1 MYKLNY
7 RKPVKIA
14 ESWWSRRKLSRM
26 KLHVLDILRLA
37 LRRRGSAILGLIIIG
52 ILWAGVALLFRRDL
66 QQDYLSVV
74 RRNENYALLF
84 EENVLR
90 SLSEIDK
97 TILYLRRRVEALKDT
112 TDYQSI
118 VQSTDVLSEI
128 IVQVAI
134 IDANGIARASN
145 AVQELTKPIDIS
157 DREHFKIQVNNT
169 SDALYISK
177 PVIGRASGKWSVQLT
192 RRFLNKDGTFA
203 GVVVASMD
211 PAHFTSF
218 YDRIKLGT
226 DTSVAMIGSDGA
238 VRSEGGGAI
247 AQLALGQDLS
257 GTKLFKHLQNI
268 ENGTFVE
275 SGSKAQDS
283 LVVSARQVRGYP
295 LWVTVST
302 KEHQIYQSA
311 WMSLWRNVLTAALL
325 TALMLLA
332 LETILRAEAR
342 AEQKAKQLQLTLEH
356 IGQGI
361 MLVTKDREI
370 PIINQRCAELLLLPR
385 TILDEPPKLDELIK
399 CKVGDD
405 VSQMWSEDSLAAD
418 HDAAGPPDKQRSSIA
433 DFQRSDGAFIEV
445 QKTWLPDGGFVQT
458 FTDITKRQQAEAYI
472 TKLASEDPLT
482 CLHNRRVFGAKMQ
495 ELCEASSR
503 SRFAVLFMD
512 MDRFKVVNDTLGH
525 RTGDQLLI
533 QVAKRLQSA
542 LEDSAVLARLGGDEF
557 AILLPAVQSND
568 EVDAVAQRIIDAMAE
583 PFNIDQNVITTGI
596 SIGIAIGPDHGETA
610 DALLVAADLAL
621 SSVKVGTR
629 GTYRIFESRMNDDVN
644 SRREIEL
651 QLREALRS
659 GGLDVHYQP
668 IVAMQNYA
676 ITGFEALMRW
686 PHPSKGMISPA
697 KFIPV
702 AEECGLIDAL
712 GRWILMEACRKAK
725 QWPVDMRV
733 SVNVSPIQLA
743 KPDFVAAVEAVLATT
758 GLEPHRLVLECTE
771 TIFIEDSE
779 KMLSTLHKLKQ
790 IGVQIA
796 LDDFGTGYSSL
807 SYLRSFPFDT
817 VKIDRS
823 FVSDLGASTS
833 SSVIVQAVILIAGSL
848 GIKTVAE
855 GIETE
860 PQLQFL
866 KLLGCNEV
874 QGYLLGKPAP
884 ADEIGKLIEQ
894 RSVRAAA
901 A

>member
-1 MYKLNY
+1 
-7 RKPVKIA
+7 
-14 ESWWSRRKLSRM
+14 M
-26 KLHVLDILRLA
+26 KVHVLNIPRLV
-37 LRRRGSAILGLIIIG
+37 LQRRASAVLGVIIIA
-52 ILWAGVALLFRRDL
+52 ILWAGVGVMFRRDV
-66 QQDYLSVV
+66 QQDYLEVV
-74 RRNENYALLF
+74 RRNENYDLLF

-90 SLSEIDK
+90 SLGEIDK
-97 TILYLRRRVEALKDT
+97 TILYLRRRVEASKDPA
-112 TDYQSI
+112 DYQQLVHSL
-118 VQSTDVLSEI
+118 DARSEI

-134 IDANGIARASN
+134 IDSKGIARASS
-145 AVQELTKPIDIS
+145 AVEDLTTPINIS
-157 DREHFKIQVNNT
+157 DREHFKFQVNNT
-169 SDALYISK
+169 KDTLFISK

-192 RRFLNKDGTFA
+192 RRFLNKDGTFG

-211 PAHFTSF
+211 PSHFTSF
-218 YDRIKLGT
+218 YDRIKLGG
-226 DTSVAMIGSDGA
+226 DTSVAMIGCDGV
-238 VRSEGGGAI
+238 VRAAGGGAVP
-247 AQLALGQDLS
+247 QFSLGQDLFGS
-257 GTKLFKHLQNI
+257 KLFKSL
-268 ENGTFVE
+268 ENAQHGTFVE
-275 SGSKAQDS
+275 RGPTTQKS
-283 LVVSARQVRGYP
+283 LVVSARKVRGYP

-302 KEHQIYQSA
+302 EERQIYQSA
-311 WMSLWRNVLTAALL
+311 WMSLWRNILAASLL
-325 TALMLLA
+325 TVLMLLA
-332 LETILRAEAR
+332 LEKILRAEAR

-361 MLVTKDREI
+361 MLVTKDRDI
-370 PIINQRCAELLLLPR
+370 PIINQRCAELLLLPQAM
-385 TILDEPPKLDELIK
+385 IDGPAKLDELVK
-399 CKVGDD
+399 CKAGDD
-405 VSQMWSEDSLAAD
+405 LSRMWSENYLPAD
-418 HDAAGPPDKQRSSIA
+418 QGGAGSPDRQRSSITS
-433 DFQRSDGAFIEV
+433 FQRSDGAYIEV
-445 QKTWLPDGGFVQT
+445 RKTRLADGAFVQT
-458 FTDITKRQQAEAYI
+458 FTDITKRRQAEAYI

-482 CLHNRRVFGAKMQ
+482 SLHNRRVFSAKMQ

-503 SRFAVLFMD
+503 TRFAILFMD

-533 QVAKRLQSA
+533 QVANRLQSA
-542 LEDSAVLARLGGDEF
+542 IEDSAVLARLGGDEF
-557 AILLPAVQSND
+557 AILLPDIQSKD
-568 EVDAVAQRIIDAMAE
+568 EVEALAQRIIDAVSR
-583 PFNIDQNVITTGI
+583 PFNVDQNVITTGI
-596 SIGIAIGPDHGETA
+596 SIGIAIGPDHGNTA

-621 SSVKVGTR
+621 YSVKVGTR
-629 GTYRIFESRMNDDVN
+629 GTYRIFERHMNDDVN

-651 QLREALRS
+651 QLAEALTS
-659 GGLDVHYQP
+659 GGLDVYYQP
-668 IVAMQNYA
+668 IVKMQDYS

-686 PHPSKGMISPA
+686 PHPTKGMISPA

-712 GRWILMEACRKAK
+712 GQWILAEACRQAK
-725 QWPVDMRV
+725 QWPVDMRI
-733 SVNVSPIQLA
+733 SVNVSPIQLG
-743 KPDFVAAVEAVLATT
+743 KSDFVDMVESVLAKT
-758 GLEPHRLVLECTE
+758 GLEPNRLVLECTE

-779 KMLSTLHKLKQ
+779 KMLSTLHKLKE

-807 SYLRSFPFDT
+807 SYLRSFPFDA

-874 QGYLLGKPAP
+874 QGYLLGVPAP
-884 ADEIGKLIEQ
+884 AKEIGKLIEQ

>member
-1 MYKLNY
+1 M
-7 RKPVKIA
+7 KI
-14 ESWWSRRKLSRM
+14 
-26 KLHVLDILRLA
+26 HVLNIPRLA
-37 LRRRGSAILGLIIIG
+37 LQRRGSALLGLIIVA
-52 ILWAGVALLFRRDL
+52 ILWAGVGLMFHRDL
-66 QQDYLSVV
+66 QQDYASVV
-74 RRNENYALLF
+74 QRNENYALLF
-84 EENVLR
+84 QENVLR
-90 SLSEIDK
+90 SIGEIDK
-97 TILYLRRRVEALKDT
+97 TLLYLRRRVEALKDT
-112 TDYQSI
+112 TDYQKI
-118 VQSTDVLSEI
+118 VESADVHSDI

-134 IDANGIARASN
+134 TDSKGIAHASN
-145 AVQELTKPIDIS
+145 AVKELAKPIDIS
-157 DREHFKIQVNNT
+157 DREHFKFQVNNT
-169 SDALYISK
+169 SDTLFISK
-177 PVIGRASGKWSVQLT
+177 PVVGRASRKWSVQLT
-192 RRFLNKDGTFA
+192 RRFLNKDGTFG

-211 PAHFTSF
+211 PAYFTSF
-218 YDRIKLGT
+218 YDQVNLGA
-226 DTSVAMIGSDGA
+226 DTSVAMIGSDGV

-247 AQLALGQDLS
+247 AQLALGQNLSSTDL
-257 GTKLFKHLQNI
+257 FERLQNI
-268 ENGTFVE
+268 SDATFVE
-275 SGSKAQDS
+275 PRSTAEDS
-283 LVVSARQVRGYP
+283 LVVSARQVSGYP

-302 KEHQIYQSA
+302 KERQIYQSA
-311 WMSLWRNVLTAALL
+311 WSSLWRNVLIAVFL
-325 TALMLLA
+325 TTLVLLA
-332 LETILRAEAR
+332 LEKILRAEAR

-361 MLVTKDREI
+361 MLVTQDRKI

-385 TILDEPPKLDELIK
+385 NVIDTPPLLDELIK
-399 CKVGDD
+399 YEVGND
-405 VSQMWSEDSLAAD
+405 VSEMWSDDRVATDNDGVGAQDRQKISTANFRR
-418 HDAAGPPDKQRSSIA
+418 P
-433 DFQRSDGAFIEV
+433 DGAFIEV
-445 QKTWLPDGGFVQT
+445 RKTRLPDGAFVQT

-482 CLHNRRVFGAKMQ
+482 SLHNRRVFRAKMQ
-495 ELCEASSR
+495 EVCERPSQE
-503 SRFAVLFMD
+503 RFAVLFMD
-512 MDRFKVVNDTLGH
+512 MDQFKVVNDTLGH

-533 QVAKRLQSA
+533 QVAKRLQSV
-542 LEDSAVLARLGGDEF
+542 LDESDVLARLGGDEF
-557 AILLPAVQSND
+557 AILLPAIQSND
-568 EVDAVAQRIIDAMAE
+568 QVEVVARRIIDVVAK
-583 PFNIDQNVITTGI
+583 PFNVDQNVITTGI
-596 SIGIAIGPDHGETA
+596 SIGIAIGPDHGNSA

-621 SSVKVGTR
+621 YSVKVGAR
-629 GTYRIFESRMNDDVN
+629 GTYRIFEKRMNDDVN

-651 QLREALRS
+651 QLRDALTN

-668 IVAMQNYA
+668 IVDLRNYA

-712 GRWILMEACRKAK
+712 GRWILVEACNRAK
-725 QWPVDMRV
+725 QWPVDMKV

-743 KPDFVAAVEAVLATT
+743 KPDFVATVQSVLATT
-758 GLEPHRLVLECTE
+758 GLDPHRLVLECTE

-807 SYLRSFPFDT
+807 SYLRSFPFDI

-823 FVSDLGASTS
+823 FVSDLDASTS

-848 GIKTVAE
+848 GIRTVAE

-860 PQLQFL
+860 AQLTLL
-866 KLLGCNEV
+866 KLLGCNDV

-884 ADEIGKLIEQ
+884 ASEIGKLVEQ

>member
-1 MYKLNY
+1 
-7 RKPVKIA
+7 
-14 ESWWSRRKLSRM
+14 M
-26 KLHVLDILRLA
+26 KLHVLKILRLA
-37 LRRRGSAILGLIIIG
+37 IQRRGSAVLGLIIIG
-52 ILWAGVALLFRRDL
+52 ILWAGVALMFHRDL
-66 QQDYLSVV
+66 QQDYASVV
-74 RRNENYALLF
+74 HRNENYALLF
-84 EENVLR
+84 EENILR
-90 SLSEIDK
+90 SLGEIDK
-97 TILYLRRRVEALKDT
+97 TILYLRRRVETLKDT
-112 TDYQSI
+112 TDYQRI
-118 VQSTDVLSEI
+118 VQSTDVLSDI

-134 IDANGIARASN
+134 VDSKGIARASN
-145 AVQELTKPIDIS
+145 AVKELTKPIDIS
-157 DREHFKIQVNNT
+157 DREHFKFQVNNT
-169 SDALYISK
+169 RDTLFISK

-211 PAHFTSF
+211 PAYFTSF
-218 YDRIKLGT
+218 YDQIKLGT
-226 DTSVAMIGSDGA
+226 DTSVAMIGSDGV

-247 AQLALGQDLS
+247 PQLALGQDLS
-257 GTKLFKHLQNI
+257 GTDLFKRLQNS
-268 ENGTFVE
+268 EDGTFVE
-275 SGSKAQDS
+275 PRSTVEDS
-283 LVVSARQVRGYP
+283 LVVSARQVSGYP

-302 KEHQIYQSA
+302 KEHQIYQST
-311 WMSLWRNVLTAALL
+311 WTSLWRNVLIAAFL
-325 TALMLLA
+325 TALVSLA
-332 LETILRAEAR
+332 LEKILRAEAR

-361 MLVTKDREI
+361 MLVTKDRKI

-385 TILDEPPKLDELIK
+385 TIIDAPPKLDELIK
-399 CKVGDD
+399 YEVGND
-405 VSQMWSEDSLAAD
+405 VSQMWSDDRLAAD
-418 HDAAGPPDKQRSSIA
+418 QDVVDSRDRQRSSIA
-433 DFQRSDGAFIEV
+433 NFRRSDGAFIEV
-445 QKTWLPDGGFVQT
+445 QKTWLPDGAFVQT
-458 FTDITKRQQAEAYI
+458 FTDITKRQHAEAYI

-482 CLHNRRVFGAKMQ
+482 SLHNRRVFRAKMQ
-495 ELCEASSR
+495 ELCERSSQLP
-503 SRFAVLFMD
+503 FAVLFMD
-512 MDRFKVVNDTLGH
+512 MDKFKVVNDTLGH

-533 QVAKRLQSA
+533 QVAKRLRSIFGELVA
-542 LEDSAVLARLGGDEF
+542 LARLGGDEF
-557 AILLPAVQSND
+557 AILLPTIRSND
-568 EVDAVAQRIIDAMAE
+568 EVEAAAQRILDVLAE
-583 PFNIDQNVITTGI
+583 PFNVDHNVITTGI
-596 SIGIAIGPDHGETA
+596 SIGIAIGPDHGKTA

-621 SSVKVGTR
+621 YSVKVGAR
-629 GTYRIFESRMNDDVN
+629 GTYRIFEKRMNDDVN

-651 QLREALRS
+651 QLREALTN

-668 IVAMQNYA
+668 IVDLHNYS

-712 GRWILMEACRKAK
+712 GHWILVEACHKAT
-725 QWPVDMRV
+725 QWPVDMKV

-743 KPDFVAAVEAVLATT
+743 KSDFVAIVQSVLTTT

-790 IGVQIA
+790 IGIQIA

-807 SYLRSFPFDT
+807 SYLRSFPFDI

-860 PQLQFL
+860 PQLQLL
-866 KLLGCNEV
+866 KLLGCNDV
-874 QGYLLGKPAP
+874 QGHLLGKPAP
-884 ADEIGKLIEQ
+884 AEEIEKLVEQ

>member
-1 MYKLNY
+1 
-7 RKPVKIA
+7 
-14 ESWWSRRKLSRM
+14 E
-26 KLHVLDILRLA
+26 LA
-37 LRRRGSAILGLIIIG
+37 
-52 ILWAGVALLFRRDL
+52 
-66 QQDYLSVV
+66 
-74 RRNENYALLF
+74 
-84 EENVLR
+84 
-90 SLSEIDK
+90 
-97 TILYLRRRVEALKDT
+97 
-112 TDYQSI
+112 
-118 VQSTDVLSEI
+118 
-128 IVQVAI
+128 
-134 IDANGIARASN
+134 
-145 AVQELTKPIDIS
+145 KPIDIS
-157 DREHFKIQVNNT
+157 DREHFKFQVNNT
-169 SDALYISK
+169 SDTLFISK
-177 PVIGRASGKWSVQLT
+177 PVVGRASRKWSVQLT
-192 RRFLNKDGTFA
+192 RRFLNKDGTFG

-211 PAHFTSF
+211 PAYFTSF
-218 YDRIKLGT
+218 YDQVNLGA
-226 DTSVAMIGSDGA
+226 DTSVAMIGSDGV

-247 AQLALGQDLS
+247 AQLALGQNLSSTDL
-257 GTKLFKHLQNI
+257 FERLQNI
-268 ENGTFVE
+268 SDATFVE
-275 SGSKAQDS
+275 PRSTAEDS
-283 LVVSARQVRGYP
+283 LVVSARQVSGYP

-302 KEHQIYQSA
+302 KERQIYQSA
-311 WMSLWRNVLTAALL
+311 WSSLWRNVLIAVFL
-325 TALMLLA
+325 TTLVLLA
-332 LETILRAEAR
+332 LEKILRAEAR

-361 MLVTKDREI
+361 MLVTQDRKI

-385 TILDEPPKLDELIK
+385 NVIDTPPLLDELIK
-399 CKVGDD
+399 YEVGND
-405 VSQMWSEDSLAAD
+405 VSEMWSDDRVATDNDGVGAQDRQKISTANFRR
-418 HDAAGPPDKQRSSIA
+418 P
-433 DFQRSDGAFIEV
+433 DGAFIEV
-445 QKTWLPDGGFVQT
+445 RKTRLPDGAFVQT

-482 CLHNRRVFGAKMQ
+482 SLHNRRVFRAKMQ
-495 ELCEASSR
+495 EVCERPSQE
-503 SRFAVLFMD
+503 RFAVLFMD

-533 QVAKRLQSA
+533 QVAKRLQSV
-542 LEDSAVLARLGGDEF
+542 LDESDVLARLGGDEF
-557 AILLPAVQSND
+557 AILLPAIQSND
-568 EVDAVAQRIIDAMAE
+568 QVEVVARRIIDVVAK
-583 PFNIDQNVITTGI
+583 PFNVDQNVITTGI
-596 SIGIAIGPDHGETA
+596 SIGIAIGPDHGNSA

-621 SSVKVGTR
+621 YSVKVGAR
-629 GTYRIFESRMNDDVN
+629 GTYRIFEKRMNDDVN

-651 QLREALRS
+651 QLRDALTN

-668 IVAMQNYA
+668 IVDLRNYA

-712 GRWILMEACRKAK
+712 GRWILVEACNRAK
-725 QWPVDMRV
+725 QWPVDMKV

-743 KPDFVAAVEAVLATT
+743 KPDFVATVQSMLATT
-758 GLEPHRLVLECTE
+758 GLDPHRLVLECTE

-807 SYLRSFPFDT
+807 SYLRSFPFDI

-823 FVSDLGASTS
+823 FVSDLDASTS

-848 GIKTVAE
+848 GIRTVAE

-860 PQLQFL
+860 AQLTLL
-866 KLLGCNEV
+866 KLLGCNDV

-884 ADEIGKLIEQ
+884 ASEIGKLVEQ

>member
-1 MYKLNY
+1 
-7 RKPVKIA
+7 
-14 ESWWSRRKLSRM
+14 M
-26 KLHVLDILRLA
+26 KLHILNIPGLA
-37 LRRRGSAILGLIIIG
+37 WQRRGSAVLGLIIVG
-52 ILWAGVALLFRRDL
+52 ILWVGVALMFRRDL
-66 QQDYLSVV
+66 HQDYISEV

-90 SLSEIDK
+90 SLGEIDK

-118 VQSTDVLSEI
+118 VRSTDLRSQI
-128 IVQVAI
+128 IVQLAI
-134 IDANGIARASN
+134 IDSKGIARASS
-145 AVQELTKPIDIS
+145 AVKVMTRPIDVS
-157 DREHFKIQVNNT
+157 DREHFKVQVHNKNDT
-169 SDALYISK
+169 LFISK

-211 PAHFTSF
+211 PAHFTNF
-218 YDRIKLGT
+218 FDRIKLGA
-226 DTSVAMIGSDGA
+226 DTSVAMIGSDGV
-238 VRSEGGGAI
+238 VRSQGGGAI
-247 AQLALGQDLS
+247 PQVALGQDLS
-257 GTKLFKHLQNI
+257 GTDLFKRLQDTAD
-268 ENGTFVE
+268 GTFVE
-275 SGSKAQDS
+275 RGSTAQDS
-283 LVVSARQVRGYP
+283 LVVSARRVRGYP

-302 KEHQIYQSA
+302 KEPQIYQSA
-311 WMSLWRNVLTAALL
+311 WSSLWRNALIAGFLTVV
-325 TALMLLA
+325 MLIA
-332 LETILRAEAR
+332 LEKILRAEAR

-361 MLVTKDREI
+361 MLVTTGRDI
-370 PIINQRCAELLLLPR
+370 PVINQRCVELLSLPR
-385 TILDEPPKLDELIK
+385 TIIDAPPKLDRLIQ
-399 CKVGDD
+399 CKAGEGIA
-405 VSQMWSEDSLAAD
+405 QMWSDDCLAAD
-418 HDAAGPPDKQRSSIA
+418 HGGAPSQDRQTAAIA
-433 DFQRSDGAFIEV
+433 DYQRPDGAVIEV
-445 QKTWLPDGGFVQT
+445 RKTRLADGAFVQT
-458 FTDITKRQQAEAYI
+458 FTDITNRRRAEAYI

-482 CLHNRRVFGAKMQ
+482 SLYNRRVFAAKMQ
-495 ELCEASSR
+495 ELCEGSSR

-533 QVAKRLQSA
+533 QVAKRLQSVP
-542 LEDSAVLARLGGDEF
+542 EKSSVLARLGGDEF
-557 AILLPAVQSND
+557 AILLPAIGSNG
-568 EVDAVAQRIIDAMAE
+568 EVEAVAQRIIDAVAA
-583 PFNIDQNVITTGI
+583 PFTIDQNVITTGI

-621 SSVKVGTR
+621 YSVKVGTR
-629 GTYRIFESRMNDDVN
+629 GTYRTFEKCMNDEVN
-644 SRREIEL
+644 SRREIEVE
-651 QLREALRS
+651 LREALAN

-668 IVAMQNYA
+668 IVDLRTHSV
-676 ITGFEALMRW
+676 IGFEALMRW
-686 PHPSKGMISPA
+686 PHPTKGMISPG

-712 GRWILMEACRKAK
+712 GHWILVEACREAK

-743 KPDFVAAVEAVLATT
+743 KSDIVALVESVLSTT
-758 GLEPHRLVLECTE
+758 GFEPHRLVLECTE
-771 TIFIEDSE
+771 TVFMENSE

-823 FVSDLGASTS
+823 FVSDLAANTC
-833 SSVIVQAVILIAGSL
+833 SSVIVQAIILIAGSL

-860 PQLQFL
+860 QQLQSL
-866 KLLGCNEV
+866 KLLGCDEV
-874 QGYLLGKPAP
+874 QGYLLGMPGPA
-884 ADEIGKLIEQ
+884 AEIGKLLEQ
-894 RSVRAAA
+894 RLVRAAA
-901 A
+901 

>member
-1 MYKLNY
+1 
-7 RKPVKIA
+7 A
-14 ESWWSRRKLSRM
+14 
-26 KLHVLDILRLA
+26 
-37 LRRRGSAILGLIIIG
+37 
-52 ILWAGVALLFRRDL
+52 ILWAGVGFMFHRDL
-66 QQDYLSVV
+66 QQDYASVV
-74 RRNENYALLF
+74 QRNENYALLF
-84 EENVLR
+84 QENVLR
-90 SLSEIDK
+90 SIGEIDK
-97 TILYLRRRVEALKDT
+97 TLLYLRRRVEALKDT
-112 TDYQSI
+112 TDYQKI
-118 VQSTDVLSEI
+118 VESADVHSDI

-134 IDANGIARASN
+134 TDSKGIAHASN
-145 AVQELTKPIDIS
+145 AVKELAKPIDIS
-157 DREHFKIQVNNT
+157 DREHFKFQVNNT
-169 SDALYISK
+169 SDTLFISK
-177 PVIGRASGKWSVQLT
+177 PVVGRASRKWSVQLT
-192 RRFLNKDGTFA
+192 RRFLNKDGTFG

-211 PAHFTSF
+211 PAYFTSF
-218 YDRIKLGT
+218 YDQVNLGA
-226 DTSVAMIGSDGA
+226 DTSVAMIGSDGV

-247 AQLALGQDLS
+247 AQLALGQNLSSTDL
-257 GTKLFKHLQNI
+257 FERLQNI
-268 ENGTFVE
+268 SDATFVE
-275 SGSKAQDS
+275 PRSTAEDS
-283 LVVSARQVRGYP
+283 LVVSARQVSGYP

-302 KEHQIYQSA
+302 KERQIYQSA
-311 WMSLWRNVLTAALL
+311 WSSLWRNVLIAVFL
-325 TALMLLA
+325 TTLVLLA
-332 LETILRAEAR
+332 LEKILRAEAR

-361 MLVTKDREI
+361 MLVTQDRKI

-385 TILDEPPKLDELIK
+385 NVIDTPPLLDELIK
-399 CKVGDD
+399 YEVGND
-405 VSQMWSEDSLAAD
+405 VSEMWSDDRVATDNDGVGAQDRQKISTANFRR
-418 HDAAGPPDKQRSSIA
+418 P
-433 DFQRSDGAFIEV
+433 DGAFIEV
-445 QKTWLPDGGFVQT
+445 RKTRLPDGAFVQT

-482 CLHNRRVFGAKMQ
+482 SLHNRRVFRAKMQ
-495 ELCEASSR
+495 EVCERPSQE
-503 SRFAVLFMD
+503 RFAVLFMD

-533 QVAKRLQSA
+533 QVAKRLQSV
-542 LEDSAVLARLGGDEF
+542 LDESDVLARLGGDEF
-557 AILLPAVQSND
+557 AILLPAIQSND
-568 EVDAVAQRIIDAMAE
+568 QVEVVARRIIDVVAK
-583 PFNIDQNVITTGI
+583 PFNVDQNVITTGI
-596 SIGIAIGPDHGETA
+596 SIGIAIGPDHGNSA

-621 SSVKVGTR
+621 YSVKVGAR
-629 GTYRIFESRMNDDVN
+629 GTYRIFEKRMNDDVN

-651 QLREALRS
+651 QLRDALTN

-668 IVAMQNYA
+668 IVDLRNYA

-712 GRWILMEACRKAK
+712 GRWILVEACNRAK
-725 QWPVDMRV
+725 QWPVDMKV

-743 KPDFVAAVEAVLATT
+743 KPDFVATVQSVLATT
-758 GLEPHRLVLECTE
+758 GLDPHRLVLECTE

-807 SYLRSFPFDT
+807 SYLRSFPFDI

-823 FVSDLGASTS
+823 FVSDLDASTS

-848 GIKTVAE
+848 GIRTVAE

-860 PQLQFL
+860 AQLTLL
-866 KLLGCNEV
+866 KLLGCNDV

-884 ADEIGKLIEQ
+884 ASEIGKLVEQ

>member
-1 MYKLNY
+1 
-7 RKPVKIA
+7 
-14 ESWWSRRKLSRM
+14 M
-26 KLHVLDILRLA
+26 KVHVLNIPRLA
-37 LRRRGSAILGLIIIG
+37 LQRRGSALLGLIIIG
-52 ILWAGVALLFRRDL
+52 ILWAGVGLMFHRDL
-66 QQDYLSVV
+66 QQDYASVV
-74 RRNENYALLF
+74 QRNENYALLF
-84 EENVLR
+84 QENVLR
-90 SLSEIDK
+90 SLGEIDK
-97 TILYLRRRVEALKDT
+97 TLLYLRRRVEALKDT
-112 TDYQSI
+112 TDYQRI
-118 VQSTDVLSEI
+118 VESADVHSDI

-134 IDANGIARASN
+134 ADSKGIARASN
-145 AVQELTKPIDIS
+145 AVKELAKPIDIS
-157 DREHFKIQVNNT
+157 DREHFKFQVNNT
-169 SDALYISK
+169 SDTLFISK
-177 PVIGRASGKWSVQLT
+177 PVVGRASSKWSVQLT

-203 GVVVASMD
+203 GVVIASMD
-211 PAHFTSF
+211 PAYFTSF
-218 YDRIKLGT
+218 YDQVKLGA

-257 GTKLFKHLQNI
+257 GTDLFKRLQNTSD
-268 ENGTFVE
+268 GTFVE
-275 SGSKAQDS
+275 PRSTAEDS
-283 LVVSARQVRGYP
+283 LVVSARQVSGYP

-302 KEHQIYQSA
+302 KERQIYQSA
-311 WMSLWRNVLTAALL
+311 WSSLWRNALIAAFL
-325 TALMLLA
+325 TALVLLA
-332 LETILRAEAR
+332 LEKILRAEAR

-361 MLVTKDREI
+361 MLVTQDRKI

-385 TILDEPPKLDELIK
+385 NIIDAPPMLDELIK
-399 CKVGDD
+399 YGVGND
-405 VSQMWSEDSLAAD
+405 VSQMWSANRLAAD
-418 HDAAGPPDKQRSSIA
+418 SDGVGPQDRPTSSLA
-433 DFQRSDGAFIEV
+433 NFRRSDGAFIEV
-445 QKTWLPDGGFVQT
+445 QKTWLPDGAFVQT
-458 FTDITKRQQAEAYI
+458 FTDISKRRQAEAYI

-482 CLHNRRVFGAKMQ
+482 SLHNRRVFRAKMQ
-495 ELCEASSR
+495 EACERPSQE
-503 SRFAVLFMD
+503 RFAVLFMD

-533 QVAKRLQSA
+533 QVAKRLQSV
-542 LEDSAVLARLGGDEF
+542 LQDSDILARLGGDEF
-557 AILLPAVQSND
+557 AILLSAIQSND
-568 EVDAVAQRIIDAMAE
+568 QVEAVARRIIDAVAE
-583 PFNIDQNVITTGI
+583 PFNVDQNVITTGI
-596 SIGIAIGPDHGETA
+596 SIGIAIGPDHGNSA

-621 SSVKVGTR
+621 YSVKVGAR
-629 GTYRIFESRMNDDVN
+629 GTYRIFEKRMNDDVN

-651 QLREALRS
+651 QLREALTN

-668 IVAMQNYA
+668 IVDLHNYA

-712 GRWILMEACRKAK
+712 GHWILVEACHRAK

-743 KPDFVAAVEAVLATT
+743 KPDFVATVQSVLTTT
-758 GLEPHRLVLECTE
+758 GLDPHRLVLECTE

-807 SYLRSFPFDT
+807 SYLRSFPFDI

-823 FVSDLGASTS
+823 FVSDLDASTS

-860 PQLQFL
+860 AQLTLL
-866 KLLGCNEV
+866 KLLGCNDV

-884 ADEIGKLIEQ
+884 ASEIGKLVEQ

>member
-1 MYKLNY
+1 
-7 RKPVKIA
+7 
-14 ESWWSRRKLSRM
+14 M
-26 KLHVLDILRLA
+26 KVHVLNIPGLA
-37 LRRRGSAILGLIIIG
+37 LKRRGSALLGLIIVG
-52 ILWAGVALLFRRDL
+52 ILWAGVGLMFHRDL
-66 QQDYLSVV
+66 QQDYASVV
-74 RRNENYALLF
+74 QRNENYALLF
-84 EENVLR
+84 QENVLR
-90 SLSEIDK
+90 SLGEIDK
-97 TILYLRRRVEALKDT
+97 TLLYLRRRVEALKDT
-112 TDYQSI
+112 TDYQRI
-118 VQSTDVLSEI
+118 VKSTDVHSDI

-134 IDANGIARASN
+134 ADSKGIARASN
-145 AVQELTKPIDIS
+145 AVKELAKPIDIS
-157 DREHFKIQVNNT
+157 DREHFKFQVNNT
-169 SDALYISK
+169 SDTLFIST
-177 PVIGRASGKWSVQLT
+177 PVVGRASGKWSVQLT

-203 GVVVASMD
+203 GIVIASMD
-211 PAHFTSF
+211 PAYFTSF
-218 YDRIKLGT
+218 YDQVNLGA
-226 DTSVAMIGSDGA
+226 DTSVAMIGSDGV

-247 AQLALGQDLS
+247 AQLALGQDMS
-257 GTKLFKHLQNI
+257 GTDLFKRLQNTSD
-268 ENGTFVE
+268 GTFVE
-275 SGSKAQDS
+275 PRSTAEDS
-283 LVVSARQVRGYP
+283 LVVSARRVSGYP

-302 KEHQIYQSA
+302 KERQIYQSA
-311 WMSLWRNVLTAALL
+311 WSSLRRNVLIAAFL
-325 TALMLLA
+325 TALVLLA
-332 LETILRAEAR
+332 LEKILRAEAR
-342 AEQKAKQLQLTLEH
+342 AEQKARQLQLTLEH

-361 MLVTKDREI
+361 MLVTPDRKI

-385 TILDEPPKLDELIK
+385 NVIDSPPLLDELIK
-399 CKVGDD
+399 YEVGHD
-405 VSQMWSEDSLAAD
+405 VSRMWSDDRLATD
-418 HDAAGPPDKQRSSIA
+418 DDALGSQDRQKTSTANFRRP
-433 DFQRSDGAFIEV
+433 DGAFIEV
-445 QKTWLPDGGFVQT
+445 RKTRLPDGAFVQT
-458 FTDITKRQQAEAYI
+458 FTDISKRQQAEAYI

-482 CLHNRRVFGAKMQ
+482 SLHNRRVFRAKMQ
-495 ELCEASSR
+495 EVCERPSQE
-503 SRFAVLFMD
+503 RFAVLFMD

-533 QVAKRLQSA
+533 QVAKRLQSV
-542 LEDSAVLARLGGDEF
+542 LEESDVLARLGGDEF
-557 AILLPAVQSND
+557 AILLSAIQSN
-568 EVDAVAQRIIDAMAE
+568 EQVEAVARQIIEAVAA
-583 PFNIDQNVITTGI
+583 PFSVDQNVITTGI
-596 SIGIAIGPDHGETA
+596 SIGIAIGPDHGNSA

-621 SSVKVGTR
+621 YSVKVGAR
-629 GTYRIFESRMNDDVN
+629 GTYRIFEKRMNDDVN

-651 QLREALRS
+651 QLREALTN

-668 IVAMQNYA
+668 IVDLHNYS

-712 GRWILMEACRKAK
+712 GHWILVEACNRAK

-743 KPDFVAAVEAVLATT
+743 KPDFVATVQSVLTTT
-758 GLEPHRLVLECTE
+758 GLDPHRLVLECTE

-807 SYLRSFPFDT
+807 SYLRSFPFDI

-823 FVSDLGASTS
+823 FVSDLDASTS

-860 PQLQFL
+860 AQLKLL
-866 KLLGCNEV
+866 KLLGCNDV

-884 ADEIGKLIEQ
+884 ASEIGKLVEQ

-901 A
+901 

>member
-1 MYKLNY
+1 M
-7 RKPVKIA
+7 KI
-14 ESWWSRRKLSRM
+14 
-26 KLHVLDILRLA
+26 HVLNIPRLA
-37 LRRRGSAILGLIIIG
+37 LQRRGSALLGLIIVA
-52 ILWAGVALLFRRDL
+52 ILWAGVGLMFHRDL
-66 QQDYLSVV
+66 QQDYASVV
-74 RRNENYALLF
+74 QRNENYALLF
-84 EENVLR
+84 QENVLR
-90 SLSEIDK
+90 SIGEIDK
-97 TILYLRRRVEALKDT
+97 TLLYLRRRVEALKDT
-112 TDYQSI
+112 TDYQKI
-118 VQSTDVLSEI
+118 VESADVHSDI

-134 IDANGIARASN
+134 TDSKGIAHASN
-145 AVQELTKPIDIS
+145 AVKELAKPIDIS
-157 DREHFKIQVNNT
+157 DREHFKFQVNNT
-169 SDALYISK
+169 SDTLFISK
-177 PVIGRASGKWSVQLT
+177 PVVGRASRKWSVQLT
-192 RRFLNKDGTFA
+192 RRFLNKDGTFG

-211 PAHFTSF
+211 PAYFTSF
-218 YDRIKLGT
+218 YDQVNLGA
-226 DTSVAMIGSDGA
+226 DTSVAMIGSDGV

-247 AQLALGQDLS
+247 AQLALGQNLSSTDL
-257 GTKLFKHLQNI
+257 FERLQNI
-268 ENGTFVE
+268 SDATFVE
-275 SGSKAQDS
+275 PRSTAEDS
-283 LVVSARQVRGYP
+283 LVVSARQVSGYP

-302 KEHQIYQSA
+302 KERQIYQSA
-311 WMSLWRNVLTAALL
+311 WSSLWRNVLIAVFL
-325 TALMLLA
+325 TTLVLLA
-332 LETILRAEAR
+332 LEKILRAEAR

-361 MLVTKDREI
+361 MLVTQDRKI

-385 TILDEPPKLDELIK
+385 NVIDTPPLLDELIK
-399 CKVGDD
+399 YEVGND
-405 VSQMWSEDSLAAD
+405 VSEMWSDDRVATDNDGVGAQDRQKISTANFRR
-418 HDAAGPPDKQRSSIA
+418 P
-433 DFQRSDGAFIEV
+433 DGAFIEV
-445 QKTWLPDGGFVQT
+445 RKTRLPDGAFVQT

-482 CLHNRRVFGAKMQ
+482 SLHNRRVFRAKMQ
-495 ELCEASSR
+495 EVCERPSQE
-503 SRFAVLFMD
+503 RFAVLFMD

-533 QVAKRLQSA
+533 QVAKRLQSV
-542 LEDSAVLARLGGDEF
+542 LDESDVLARLGGDEF
-557 AILLPAVQSND
+557 AILLPAIQSND
-568 EVDAVAQRIIDAMAE
+568 QVEVVARRIIDVVAK
-583 PFNIDQNVITTGI
+583 PFNVDQNVITTGI
-596 SIGIAIGPDHGETA
+596 SIGIAIGPDHGNSA

-621 SSVKVGTR
+621 YSVKVGAR
-629 GTYRIFESRMNDDVN
+629 GTYRIFEKRMNDDVN

-651 QLREALRS
+651 QLRDALTN

-668 IVAMQNYA
+668 IVDLRNYA

-712 GRWILMEACRKAK
+712 GRWILVEACNRAK
-725 QWPVDMRV
+725 QWPVDMKV

-743 KPDFVAAVEAVLATT
+743 KPDFVATVQSMLATT
-758 GLEPHRLVLECTE
+758 GLDPHRLVLECTE

-807 SYLRSFPFDT
+807 SYLRSFPFDI

-823 FVSDLGASTS
+823 FVSDLDASTS

-848 GIKTVAE
+848 GIRTVAE

-860 PQLQFL
+860 AQLTLL
-866 KLLGCNEV
+866 KLLGCNDV

-884 ADEIGKLIEQ
+884 ASEIGKLVEQ

>member
-1 MYKLNY
+1 
-7 RKPVKIA
+7 
-14 ESWWSRRKLSRM
+14 M
-26 KLHVLDILRLA
+26 KVHVLDIPRLA
-37 LRRRGSAILGLIIIG
+37 WRRRGSAVLGLIIIG
-52 ILWAGVALLFRRDL
+52 ILWAGVALIFRRDL

-90 SLSEIDK
+90 SLGEIDK

-118 VQSTDVLSEI
+118 VQSADVLSEI

-134 IDANGIARASN
+134 IDSNGIARASN
-145 AVQELTKPIDIS
+145 AVQEITKPIDIS
-157 DREHFKIQVNNT
+157 DRDHFKFQVNNT
-169 SDALYISK
+169 SDTLFISK
-177 PVIGRASGKWSVQLT
+177 PVVGRASGKWSVQLT

-218 YDRIKLGT
+218 YDLIKLGA

-247 AQLALGQDLS
+247 PQLALGQDLS
-257 GTKLFKHLQNI
+257 GTELLKRLQNT
-268 ENGTFVE
+268 EDGTFVE
-275 SGSKAQDS
+275 SGSTTQES
-283 LVVSARQVRGYP
+283 LVVSARRVRGYP

-302 KEHQIYQSA
+302 KERQIYQSA
-311 WMSLWRNVLTAALL
+311 WASLWRNVLIAAFL

-332 LETILRAEAR
+332 LEKILRAEAR

-370 PIINQRCAELLLLPR
+370 PILNHRCAELLLLPR
-385 TILDEPPKLDELIK
+385 AMIDIPPKLDDLIK
-399 CKVGDD
+399 CNVGDD
-405 VSQMWSEDSLAAD
+405 VSQMWSEDCLAAGD
-418 HDAAGPPDKQRSSIA
+418 DGAGSQDRQMSSIA
-433 DFQRSDGAFIEV
+433 NIQRSDGAFIEV
-445 QKTWLPDGGFVQT
+445 RKTWLPDGAFVQT
-458 FTDITKRQQAEAYI
+458 FTDITKRRQAEAYI

-482 CLHNRRVFGAKMQ
+482 SLHNRRVFRAKMQ
-495 ELCEASSR
+495 ELCEASTR
-503 SRFAVLFMD
+503 SPFAVLFMD

-533 QVAKRLQSA
+533 QVAKRLQSVIDKSV
-542 LEDSAVLARLGGDEF
+542 ELARLGGDEF
-557 AILLPAVQSND
+557 AILLPAVRSNR
-568 EVDAVAQRIIDAMAE
+568 EVEAVAQRIIDALAE

-596 SIGIAIGPDHGETA
+596 SIGIAIGPDHGKTA

-621 SSVKVGTR
+621 YSVKVGTR
-629 GTYRIFESRMNDDVN
+629 GTYRIFERRMNDDVN

-651 QLREALRS
+651 ELREALAN

-668 IVAMQNYA
+668 IVEMQNYS

-686 PHPSKGMISPA
+686 PHPSKGMIPPA

-712 GRWILMEACRKAK
+712 GHWILVEACRKAK
-725 QWPVDMRV
+725 QWPAHMRV

-743 KPDFVAAVEAVLATT
+743 KSDIVATAESVLAAT

-771 TIFIEDSE
+771 TIFIDDSE

-817 VKIDRS
+817 VKIDQS

-855 GIETE
+855 GVETDA
-860 PQLQFL
+860 QLQFL

-874 QGYLLGKPAP
+874 QGYLLGVPAP
-884 ADEIGKLIEQ
+884 AAEIGKLVEQ
-894 RSVRAAA
+894 RSVKAAA

>member
-1 MYKLNY
+1 M
-7 RKPVKIA
+7 KI
-14 ESWWSRRKLSRM
+14 
-26 KLHVLDILRLA
+26 HVLNIPRLA
-37 LRRRGSAILGLIIIG
+37 LQRRGSALLGLIIVA
-52 ILWAGVALLFRRDL
+52 ILWAGVGLMFHRDL
-66 QQDYLSVV
+66 QQDYASVV
-74 RRNENYALLF
+74 QRNENYALLF
-84 EENVLR
+84 QENVLR
-90 SLSEIDK
+90 SIGEIDK
-97 TILYLRRRVEALKDT
+97 TLLYLRRRVEALKDT
-112 TDYQSI
+112 TDYQKI
-118 VQSTDVLSEI
+118 VESADVHSDI

-134 IDANGIARASN
+134 TDSKGIAHASN
-145 AVQELTKPIDIS
+145 AVKELAKPIDIS
-157 DREHFKIQVNNT
+157 DREHFKFQVNNT
-169 SDALYISK
+169 SDTLFISK
-177 PVIGRASGKWSVQLT
+177 PVVGRASRKWSVQLT
-192 RRFLNKDGTFA
+192 RRFLNKDGTFG

-211 PAHFTSF
+211 PAYFTSF
-218 YDRIKLGT
+218 YDQVNLGA
-226 DTSVAMIGSDGA
+226 DTSVAMIGSDGV

-247 AQLALGQDLS
+247 AQLALGQNLSSTDL
-257 GTKLFKHLQNI
+257 FERLQNI
-268 ENGTFVE
+268 SDATFVE
-275 SGSKAQDS
+275 PRSTAEDS
-283 LVVSARQVRGYP
+283 LVVSARQVSGYP

-302 KEHQIYQSA
+302 KERQIYQSA
-311 WMSLWRNVLTAALL
+311 WSSLWRNVLIAVFL
-325 TALMLLA
+325 TTLVLLA
-332 LETILRAEAR
+332 LEKILRAEAR

-361 MLVTKDREI
+361 MLVTQDRKI

-385 TILDEPPKLDELIK
+385 NVIDTPPLLDELIK
-399 CKVGDD
+399 YEVGND
-405 VSQMWSEDSLAAD
+405 VSEMWSDDRVATDNDGVGAQDRQKISTANFRR
-418 HDAAGPPDKQRSSIA
+418 P
-433 DFQRSDGAFIEV
+433 DGAFIEV
-445 QKTWLPDGGFVQT
+445 RKTRLPDGAFVQT

-482 CLHNRRVFGAKMQ
+482 SLHNRRVFRAKMQ
-495 ELCEASSR
+495 EVCERPSQE
-503 SRFAVLFMD
+503 RFAVLFMD

-533 QVAKRLQSA
+533 QVAKRLQSV
-542 LEDSAVLARLGGDEF
+542 LDESDVLARLGGDEF
-557 AILLPAVQSND
+557 AILLPAIQSND
-568 EVDAVAQRIIDAMAE
+568 QVEVVARRIIDVVAK
-583 PFNIDQNVITTGI
+583 PFNVDQNVITTGI
-596 SIGIAIGPDHGETA
+596 SIGIAIGPDHGNSA

-621 SSVKVGTR
+621 YSVKVGAR
-629 GTYRIFESRMNDDVN
+629 GTYRIFEKRMNDDVN

-651 QLREALRS
+651 QLRDALTN

-668 IVAMQNYA
+668 IVDLRNYA

-712 GRWILMEACRKAK
+712 GRWILVEACNRAK
-725 QWPVDMRV
+725 QWPVDMKV

-743 KPDFVAAVEAVLATT
+743 KPDFVATVQSVLATT
-758 GLEPHRLVLECTE
+758 GLDPHRLVLECTE

-807 SYLRSFPFDT
+807 SYLRSFPFDI

-823 FVSDLGASTS
+823 FVSDLDASTS

-848 GIKTVAE
+848 GIRTVAE

-860 PQLQFL
+860 AQLTLL
-866 KLLGCNEV
+866 KLLGCNDV

-884 ADEIGKLIEQ
+884 ASEIGKLVEQ

>member
-1 MYKLNY
+1 M
-7 RKPVKIA
+7 KI
-14 ESWWSRRKLSRM
+14 
-26 KLHVLDILRLA
+26 HVLNIPRLA
-37 LRRRGSAILGLIIIG
+37 LQRRGSALLGLIIVA
-52 ILWAGVALLFRRDL
+52 ILWAGVGLMFHRDL
-66 QQDYLSVV
+66 QQDYASVV
-74 RRNENYALLF
+74 QRNENYALLF
-84 EENVLR
+84 QENVLR
-90 SLSEIDK
+90 SIGEIDK
-97 TILYLRRRVEALKDT
+97 TLLYLRRRVEALKDT
-112 TDYQSI
+112 TDYQKI
-118 VQSTDVLSEI
+118 VESADVHSDI

-134 IDANGIARASN
+134 TNSKGIAHASN
-145 AVQELTKPIDIS
+145 AVKELAKPIDIS
-157 DREHFKIQVNNT
+157 DREHFKFQVNNT
-169 SDALYISK
+169 SDTLFISK
-177 PVIGRASGKWSVQLT
+177 PVVGRASRKWSVQLT
-192 RRFLNKDGTFA
+192 RRFLNKDGTFG

-211 PAHFTSF
+211 PAYFTSF
-218 YDRIKLGT
+218 YDQVNLGA
-226 DTSVAMIGSDGA
+226 DTSVAMIGSDGV

-247 AQLALGQDLS
+247 AQLALGQNLSSTDL
-257 GTKLFKHLQNI
+257 FERLQNI
-268 ENGTFVE
+268 SDATFVE
-275 SGSKAQDS
+275 PRSTAEDS
-283 LVVSARQVRGYP
+283 LVVSARQVSGYP

-302 KEHQIYQSA
+302 KERQIYQSA
-311 WMSLWRNVLTAALL
+311 WSSLWRNVLIAVFL
-325 TALMLLA
+325 TTLVLLA
-332 LETILRAEAR
+332 LEKILRAEAR

-361 MLVTKDREI
+361 MLVTQDRKI

-385 TILDEPPKLDELIK
+385 NVIDTPPLLDELIK
-399 CKVGDD
+399 YEVGND
-405 VSQMWSEDSLAAD
+405 VSEMWSDDRVATDNDGVGAQDRQKISTANFRR
-418 HDAAGPPDKQRSSIA
+418 P
-433 DFQRSDGAFIEV
+433 DGAFIEV
-445 QKTWLPDGGFVQT
+445 RKTRLPDGAFVQT

-482 CLHNRRVFGAKMQ
+482 SLHNRRVFRAKMQ
-495 ELCEASSR
+495 EVCERPSQE
-503 SRFAVLFMD
+503 RFAVLFMD
-512 MDRFKVVNDTLGH
+512 MDQFKVVNDTLGH

-533 QVAKRLQSA
+533 QVAKRLQSV
-542 LEDSAVLARLGGDEF
+542 LDESDVLARLGGDEF
-557 AILLPAVQSND
+557 AILLPAIQSND
-568 EVDAVAQRIIDAMAE
+568 QVEVVARRIIDVVAK
-583 PFNIDQNVITTGI
+583 PFNVDQNVITTGI
-596 SIGIAIGPDHGETA
+596 SIGIAIGPDHGNSA

-621 SSVKVGTR
+621 YSVKVGAR
-629 GTYRIFESRMNDDVN
+629 GTYRIFEKRMNDDVN

-651 QLREALRS
+651 QLRDALTN

-668 IVAMQNYA
+668 IVDLRNYA

-712 GRWILMEACRKAK
+712 GRWILVEACNRAK
-725 QWPVDMRV
+725 QWPVDMKV

-743 KPDFVAAVEAVLATT
+743 KPDFVATVQSMLATT
-758 GLEPHRLVLECTE
+758 GLDPHRLVLECTE

-807 SYLRSFPFDT
+807 SYLRSFPFDI

-823 FVSDLGASTS
+823 FVSDLDASTS

-848 GIKTVAE
+848 GIRTVAE

-860 PQLQFL
+860 AQLTLL
-866 KLLGCNEV
+866 KLLGCNDV

-884 ADEIGKLIEQ
+884 ASEIGKLVEQ

>member
-1 MYKLNY
+1 
-7 RKPVKIA
+7 
-14 ESWWSRRKLSRM
+14 M
-26 KLHVLDILRLA
+26 KLHILNIPRLA

-52 ILWAGVALLFRRDL
+52 ILWAGVALMFHRDL
-66 QQDYLSVV
+66 QQDYASVV
-74 RRNENYALLF
+74 QRNENYALLF
-84 EENVLR
+84 QENVQR
-90 SLSEIDK
+90 SLGEIDK
-97 TILYLRRRVEALKDT
+97 TILYVRRRVEALKDT
-112 TDYQSI
+112 TDYQRI
-118 VQSTDVLSEI
+118 VESTDVQSDI

-134 IDANGIARASN
+134 TDAKGMAWASN
-145 AVQELTKPIDIS
+145 AVKKLIKPIDIS
-157 DREHFKIQVNNT
+157 DREHFKFQVNNPKDT
-169 SDALYISK
+169 LFISK

-192 RRFLNKDGTFA
+192 RRYLNKDGSFA

-211 PAHFTSF
+211 PAYFTSF
-218 YDRIKLGT
+218 YDQVKLGA
-226 DTSVAMIGSDGA
+226 DTSVAMIGSDGV

-247 AQLALGQDLS
+247 IQLALGQDLS
-257 GTKLFKHLQNI
+257 GTDLFRRLQKI
-268 ENGTFVE
+268 SDGTFIE
-275 SGSKAQDS
+275 PRSTANES
-283 LVVSARQVRGYP
+283 LVVSARQVSGYP

-302 KEHQIYQSA
+302 KERQIYQPA
-311 WMSLWRNVLTAALL
+311 WSSLRRNVLIATFL

-332 LETILRAEAR
+332 LERILRAEAR

-370 PIINQRCAELLLLPR
+370 PVINQRCAELLALPR
-385 TILDEPPKLDELIK
+385 TIIDAPPKLDQLIE
-399 CKVGDD
+399 CKAGDD
-405 VSQMWSEDSLAAD
+405 ISLMWSENCPTSD
-418 HDAAGPPDKQRSSIA
+418 HDDSGSSDRQRSSIA
-433 DFQRSDGAFIEV
+433 DYQRPDGAFIEV
-445 QKTWLPDGGFVQT
+445 RKTCLPDGAFVQT
-458 FTDITKRQQAEAYI
+458 FTDITKRRQAEAYI

-482 CLHNRRVFGAKMQ
+482 SLHNRRVFRAKMQ
-495 ELCEASSR
+495 ELCERSSR
-503 SRFAVLFMD
+503 SRFAILFMD

-533 QVAKRLQSA
+533 HVAKRLQSV
-542 LEDSAVLARLGGDEF
+542 LDDSIVLARLGGDEF
-557 AILLPAVQSND
+557 AILLPAIGSSS
-568 EVDAVAQRIIDAMAE
+568 EVEAVAQRMIDAVAE
-583 PFNIDQNVITTGI
+583 PFSIDRNSISTSM
-596 SIGIAIGPDHGETA
+596 SIGIAIGPDHGTTA

-621 SSVKVGTR
+621 YSVKVGTR
-629 GTYRIFESRMNDDVN
+629 GTYRIFEKRMNDDVN
-644 SRREIEL
+644 NRREIEL
-651 QLREALRS
+651 QLREALTS

-668 IVAMQNYA
+668 IIDLRSHS

-686 PHPSKGMISPA
+686 PHPTKGMVSPA

-702 AEECGLIDAL
+702 AEECGLIVAL
-712 GRWILMEACRKAK
+712 GEWILMEACRKAK
-725 QWPVDMRV
+725 HWPVDMKV

-743 KPDFVAAVEAVLATT
+743 KSDIVAMIESVLAAT

-771 TIFIEDSE
+771 TVFMENSE
-779 KMLSTLHKLKQ
+779 KMLSTLHKLKE

-823 FVSDLGASTS
+823 FVSDLSGSTCG
-833 SSVIVQAVILIAGSL
+833 SVIVQAIILIADSL

-860 PQLQFL
+860 QQLQAL

-874 QGYLLGKPAP
+874 QGYLLGRPAP
-884 ADEIGKLIEQ
+884 AQEIGKLIEQ